1 MYTAHNTCSHE
12 HVYSTRLHPGSVQRS
27 PVIYSL
33 AQDTQEWIYA
43 CTAAGNVNVFD
54 VETGAVGTRCIMSS
68 VCCVMYTVLCV
79 FVCQFWNAIEV
90 AWTDS

>member
-1 MYTAHNTCSHE
+1 M
-12 HVYSTRLHPGSVQRS
+12 
-27 PVIYSL
+27 
-33 AQDTQEWIYA
+33 
-43 CTAAGNVNVFD
+43 FD